1 MSGDLNQTIS
11 LSEALD
17 MQDEVFELDPIVQAA
32 RFGATNQHIT
42 RVGDFSSGKTTKYLY
57 KEQYSGARVTD
68 TINADAHSAGQID
81 IQKIEIQ
88 ETDLRRIGF
97 PLVRDL
103 IESALVDGSE
113 HALFNLARE
122 LVLQGEES
130 VGEKENILLNSN
142 GDCVLGY
149 VTKVYAAAGTAY
161 SQAASAFIKVT
172 GSISAF
178 KPGMY
183 IHIRGGSTNTDLQV
197 LAKVNDV
204 CYDEYFMGYN
214 IGPGIV
220 CTITTDGVGADGTD
234 SNFDTIDATANSTPN
249 TDEICMSGE
258 ADDNFPAAF
267 GALCGTGSYF
277 GITRTTAGNAYLIPT
292 IRHWDSAG
300 TGLGTPTAFSTNSHL
315 IPMVKTFGRMLS
327 SARQYRR
334 NRGFMLTDAIVCQVH
349 PDLLLSMVADFGDS
363 NSRFNMKMASDFD
376 TATRTKLVAVAGW
389 DGGVLRTPLD
399 VMPAIAL
406 QAEPLMPA
414 GTFRLFEPSC
424 MEVIRLKGKKLQY
437 VPNAAGGYWHNMQ
450 NQTTAGTTG
459 SRLSMQVTAFG
470 YVVETFFCDQ
480 PRLVYQADG
489 LS

>member
-1 MSGDLNQTIS
+1 MAGDLNQTIS

-17 MQDEVFELDPIVQAA
+17 MQDEVFEVDAIVQAA

-42 RVGDFSSGKTTKYLY
+42 RVGDFQAETTKYLY
-57 KEQYSGARVTD
+57 KEQYSGARVTS

-81 IQKIEIQ
+81 IQKIQIL

-142 GDCVLGY
+142 GDCVIGY

-161 SQAASAFIKVT
+161 SQATSSAFLKVQ
-172 GSISAF
+172 GAISAF

-183 IHIRGGSTNTDLQV
+183 IHIRAGSDNADIQV

-220 CTITTDGVGADGTD
+220 CTVATDGVGVDGSDTY
-234 SNFDTIDATANSTPN
+234 FDAIDTAATAAPN

-258 ADDNFPAAF
+258 AASNFPAAF

-277 GITRTTAGNAYLIPT
+277 NITRTTAGNAYLIPT
-292 IRHWDSAG
+292 VRHWDSAN
-300 TGLGTPTAFSTNSHL
+300 TGLGTPAPFNTDEHMGA
-315 IPMVKTFGRMLS
+315 MVKAFARMLS

-334 NRGFMLTDAIVCQVH
+334 NRGFRLTDAIVCQVH
-349 PDLLLSMVADFGDS
+349 PDLLWSMVKDFGDS

-376 TATRTKLVAVAGW
+376 SATRQKLIAVAGW

-399 VMPAIAL
+399 VIPAIAL
-406 QAEPLMPA
+406 QSEPLMPA

-437 VPNAAGGYWHNMQ
+437 VPNAAGGYWHNLQ

-459 SRLSMQVTAFG
+459 GHLSMQVTAFG

-480 PRLVYQADG
+480 PRLVYMADG
-489 LS
+489 LC